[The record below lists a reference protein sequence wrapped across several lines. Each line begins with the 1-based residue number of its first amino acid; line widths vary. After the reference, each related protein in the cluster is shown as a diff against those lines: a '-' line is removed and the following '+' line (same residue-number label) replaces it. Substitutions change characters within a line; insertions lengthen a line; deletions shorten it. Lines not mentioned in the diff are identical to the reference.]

1 MREFIH
7 SDDLAVAIF
16 QSLKFKRLNLKKIF
30 KNKLPIL
37 NIGTNEEISIK
48 NLAKLIKEYTNY
60 RGKVFLI
67 EIHLMEL
74 TERFLILERSKS

>member
-1 MREFIH
+1 MKSVKLLGTGKPLREFIH

-16 QSLKFKRLNLKKIF
+16 KSLKFNKKFKKIF

-48 NLAKLIKEYTNY
+48 NLAKLIKKYIDY
-60 RGKVFLI
+60 KGKVIF
-67 EIHLMEL
+67 
-74 TERFLILERSKS
+74 